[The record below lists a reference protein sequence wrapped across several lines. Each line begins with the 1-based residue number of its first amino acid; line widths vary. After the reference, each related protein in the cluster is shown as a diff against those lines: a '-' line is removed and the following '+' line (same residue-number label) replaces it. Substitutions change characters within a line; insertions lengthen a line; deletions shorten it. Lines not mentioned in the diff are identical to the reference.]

1 MALADTLNTNLG
13 GIPGQVQQ
21 KTRAGAEA
29 LAGMEAAVA
38 ERQRDLSA
46 PIQAEKEREVG
57 AQQQTITDVGKKM
70 AQPIQIPQET
80 VADFS
85 TLGGLVAV
93 AGVMLGTSGKMSA
106 QNVLNSM
113 TGIMDGYKKGRA
125 DLISNYQKEFDM
137 NQKRMQSQIQQA
149 QAELSVILEKYKT
162 KDQTVA
168 QDLAMFKAKYN
179 QGIAATIADAQ
190 SADKIASLQVQLA
203 QIAKNES
210 QTTARLDAERE
221 AADKKNVIVNPTT
234 GERGYINTKTN
245 KFVPLKMPEGFKL
258 EGTETK
264 APSTVIIDNK
274 PHQWNG
280 KTNQWEPVKIGDKSA
295 ETLTRPGAPGKA
307 GGSSVGANNAR
318 YAFQIVESGLQAT
331 QDLLNVAQAPADTV
345 LGTFSGMVGQ
355 SGDKIISS
363 LKNTFARNLTSED
376 ERMLQQLISGVEY
389 NVGRALGGGYAN
401 SSSGNVLKIYE
412 QQVPKEGDSPIVTAM
427 FLARM
432 KQELGILF
440 KSFKNHPGATDGYVQ
455 QLNEAAAQLNEAI
468 PFNVSQVIAASRGDR
483 ITNTEQFS
491 NLVQQPSTPPKLPTV
506 TTTPSTTPP
515 AATPAAPSS
524 ATPPAA
530 YPNARKGNDGG
541 WYIPDPAR
549 PDKYLKVG

>member
-21 KTRAGAEA
+21 KTRAAAEA
-29 LAGMEAAVA
+29 TAGMDTAVA
-38 ERQRDLSA
+38 ERQKELSA

-57 AQQQTITDVGKKM
+57 AQQQVITDVGKKM
-70 AQPIQIPQET
+70 AQPVQIPQET

-149 QAELSVILEKYKT
+149 QTELSVILEKYKT

-168 QDLAMFKAKYN
+168 QDLAVFKAKYN

-190 SADKIASLQVQLA
+190 SADKVASLQVQLS
-203 QIAKNES
+203 QINNS
-210 QTTARLDAERE
+210 QTQATARIDAERE
-221 AADKKNVIVNPTT
+221 ANDKKNVIVNPTT
-234 GERGYINTKTN
+234 GERGYMSSKTG
-245 KFVPLKMPEGFKL
+245 KFVPLNLPEGFVADQGGA
-258 EGTETK
+258 EAPFMVK
-264 APSTVIIDNK
+264 ADNTPVYPDARGRYPTGVPLYK
-274 PHQWNG
+274 PGSLGSG
-280 KTNQWEPVKIGDKSA
+280 KS
-295 ETLTRPGAPGKA
+295 GATG
-307 GGSSVGANNAR
+307 VGANNAR
-318 YAFQIVESGLQAT
+318 YAFQIIESSGQAV
-331 QDLLNVAQAPADTV
+331 QDLLNVAQMPADTV
-345 LGTFSGMVGQ
+345 LGSFSGMVGQ

-363 LKNTFARNLTSED
+363 LRNTFARNLTSED
-376 ERMLQQLISGVEY
+376 ARMLQQVVSGVEA
-389 NVGRALGGGYAN
+389 NISRALGGGYAN
-401 SSSGNVLKIYE
+401 SSAQGVLKIYE

-440 KSFKNHPGATDGYVQ
+440 KNFKNHPGANEGYVNQ
-455 QLNEAAAQLNEAI
+455 ANEYMGELDQAI
-468 PFNVSQVIAASRGDR
+468 PFNVSQVIAATRQDR
-483 ITNTEQFS
+483 ITNTQQFGS
-491 NLVQQPSTPPKLPTV
+491 LAQQPSTPPKLPTAS
-506 TTTPSTTPP
+506 TTPSTTPP
-515 AATPAAPSS
+515 ASTNAAPSS

-530 YPNARKGNDGG
+530 YPNAKKGNDGG
-541 WYIPDPAR
+541 WYIPDPDR
-549 PDKYLKVG
+549 QGKYLKVG

>member
-21 KTRAGAEA
+21 KTRAAAEA
-29 LAGMEAAVA
+29 TAEMEEAVA
-38 ERQRDLSA
+38 TKKKELSA
-46 PIQAEKEREVG
+46 PIQAEKEKEVG
-57 AQQQTITDVGKKM
+57 AQQQVISDVGKKM
-70 AQPIQIPQET
+70 AQPVQIPQET
-80 VADFS
+80 IADFS
-85 TLGGLVAV
+85 TLGGLVAI
-93 AGVMLGTSGKMSA
+93 AGVMLGSSGKQSA

-125 DLISNYQKEFDM
+125 DMVSNYQKEFDM

-149 QAELSVILEKYKT
+149 QTELGVILEKYKT
-162 KDQTVA
+162 RDQTVA
-168 QDLAMFKAKYN
+168 QDLAVFSAKYAK
-179 QGIAATIADAQ
+179 GIAATIADGQ
-190 SADKIASLQVQLA
+190 SADKVASLQFQFSQISNSQA
-203 QIAKNES
+203 QA
-210 QTTARLDAERE
+210 TARIDAERE
-221 AADKKNVIVNPTT
+221 AADKKNVIVNQET

-245 KFVPLKMPEGFKL
+245 KFVPLIMPEGFKI

-295 ETLTRPGAPGKA
+295 ETLTRPGAPVKP
-307 GGSSVGANNAR
+307 GGTSVGANNTR
-318 YAFQIVESGLQAT
+318 YAFQIVESSLQAT

-345 LGTFSGMVGQ
+345 LGAFSGMVGQ
-355 SGDKIISS
+355 SGDKVISS
-363 LKNTFARNLTSED
+363 LRNTFARNLTSED
-376 ERMLQQLISGVEY
+376 QRMLQQLISGVEF
-389 NVGRALGGGYAN
+389 NIARALGGGYA
-401 SSSGNVLKIYE
+401 SSSSAGVLKIYE

-455 QLNEAAAQLNEAI
+455 QLNEAASQLNEAI
-468 PFNVSQVIAASRGDR
+468 PFNVSQVIAASRGNR
-483 ITNTEQFS
+483 ITNTQQFGS
-491 NLVQQPSTPPKLPTV
+491 LVEQPSTPPKFPIASTP
-506 TTTPSTTPP
+506 PSTTPP

>member
-203 QIAKNES
+203 QIAKNEA

-221 AADKKNVIVNPTT
+221 AADKKNVIINQKT
-234 GERGYINTKTN
+234 GERGYMNSKTG
-245 KFVPLKMPEGFKL
+245 KFVPLNLPEGFKL

-280 KTNQWEPVKIGDKSA
+280 KTNQWEPVKVGDKSA
-295 ETLTRPGAPGKA
+295 ETLTRPGAPVKP
-307 GGSSVGANNAR
+307 GGTSVGANNAR

-331 QDLLNVAQAPADTV
+331 QDLLNVAQAPSDTV

-506 TTTPSTTPP
+506 TTTPPATTN
-515 AATPAAPSS
+515 TVPSS

-530 YPNARKGNDGG
+530 YPNARQGNDGG

>member
-1 MALADTLNTNLG
+1 
-13 GIPGQVQQ
+13 
-21 KTRAGAEA
+21 
-29 LAGMEAAVA
+29 
-38 ERQRDLSA
+38 
-46 PIQAEKEREVG
+46 
-57 AQQQTITDVGKKM
+57 
-70 AQPIQIPQET
+70 
-80 VADFS
+80 
-85 TLGGLVAV
+85 
-93 AGVMLGTSGKMSA
+93 
-106 QNVLNSM
+106 
-113 TGIMDGYKKGRA
+113 
-125 DLISNYQKEFDM
+125 M

-149 QAELSVILEKYKT
+149 QAELSVILDKYKT

-190 SADKIASLQVQLA
+190 SADMIASLQVQLA
-203 QIAKNES
+203 QIAKNEA

-234 GERGYINTKTN
+234 GERGYINSKTN
-245 KFVPLKMPEGFKL
+245 KFVPLTMPEGFKL

-331 QDLLNVAQAPADTV
+331 QDLLNVAQAPSDTV

-440 KSFKNHPGATDGYVQ
+440 KSFKNHPGATDGYVE
-455 QLNEAAAQLNEAI
+455 QLNEAASQLNEAI

-506 TTTPSTTPP
+506 TTTPPATTN
-515 AATPAAPSS
+515 TVPSS